1 MPTQVIGYGVFLVA
15 SDDPGR
21 GLFQLFTDVCHRIG
35 FISNHKHGKI
45 ILFSSVNGLLGIPF
59 QGGYTASKHAIEGYA
74 EGSAFVQNLRE
85 VKPFE
90 VFTFH
95 EENHHEGAG
104 ARFISVSSLFG
115 GEGTTGIID
124 VMKTAEPD
132 GETWY
137 DLNGRRLQSK
147 PVRKG
152 VYIKN
157 GKKVVVK

>member
-1 MPTQVIGYGVFLVA
+1 MTFSAENVPVPVSDNTAIWTAEGTIGMMSTYL
-15 SDDPGR
+15 
-21 GLFQLFTDVCHRIG
+21 RIE
-35 FISNHKHGKI
+35 
-45 ILFSSVNGLLGIPF
+45 SSEYIYALNVGS
-59 QGGYTASKHAIEGYA
+59 TTEGHA
-74 EGSAFVQNLRE
+74 EGSVFVQNLRE

-95 EENHHEGAG
+95 EKNHHEGAG
-104 ARFISVSSLFG
+104 ARFISLSSLFG

-124 VMKTAEPD
+124 VMKNAEPN

>member
-1 MPTQVIGYGVFLVA
+1 
-15 SDDPGR
+15 
-21 GLFQLFTDVCHRIG
+21 
-35 FISNHKHGKI
+35 
-45 ILFSSVNGLLGIPF
+45 
-59 QGGYTASKHAIEGYA
+59 
-74 EGSAFVQNLRE
+74 

-124 VMKTAEPD
+124 VMKAAEPD